1 MAVNEEDRRKRAIA
15 LRLRPEQLDDLGR
28 VAAVR
33 QQLAL
38 DRPPRRIE
46 RHAVR
51 RRVPAGKQQQDEQQ
65 KTPRPEIS
73 HAQLL
78 PSARRQ
84 PSAPEVS
91 PPPQYSGSPRTF
103 NSPVSKSYQEGL
115 ADRRVWEGWFEGLMG
130 AYKEGAEFWASQR
143 SLQRPSSCYGAG
155 GQSQG
160 DWTAGCTAAQRAL
173 GYPDI
178 RRKSEPDYRE
188 GWNSY

>member
-1 MAVNEEDRRKRAIA
+1 MGVTVIDVVGPNASPKY
-15 LRLRPEQLDDLGR
+15 
-28 VAAVR
+28 
-33 QQLAL
+33 
-38 DRPPRRIE
+38 PP
-46 RHAVR
+46 
-51 RRVPAGKQQQDEQQ
+51 PK
-65 KTPRPEIS
+65 
-73 HAQLL
+73 
-78 PSARRQ
+78 
-84 PSAPEVS
+84 VS

-155 GQSQG
+155 GQSLG